1 MALEGRGLRV
11 LRRFIPRCCVSSR
24 ATRLCQPVCHAW
36 LCSTAAAPTGRWR
49 PMVPRSS
56 QPMQSIN
63 QAVVMWEYASR
74 CVGVDRCEGA
84 LSGFSRVHRGGAW
97 TRSSRRRASSRRR
110 MKPGGQG
117 TAKSKCSGNVPFV
130 SHLLSLSRQHI
141 AVSSFSTSPS
151 PSWLS

>member
-11 LRRFIPRCCVSSR
+11 LRPFIPRCCVSSR

-63 QAVVMWEYASR
+63 QAIMMWEYASR
-74 CVGVDRCEGA
+74 RVGVDRCEGA
-84 LSGFSRVHRGGAW
+84 LSAFTSAQQ
-97 TRSSRRRASSRRR
+97 RSVDKAKQERASSRRR

-117 TAKSKCSGNVPFV
+117 TAKSKCSGSVRFV